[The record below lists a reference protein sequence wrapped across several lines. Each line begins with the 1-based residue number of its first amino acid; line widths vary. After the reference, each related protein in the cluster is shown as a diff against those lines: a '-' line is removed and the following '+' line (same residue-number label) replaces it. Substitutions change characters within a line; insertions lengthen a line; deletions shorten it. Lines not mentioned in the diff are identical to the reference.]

1 VPNGDKPIIHL
12 VDDDP
17 SYLQATTRMLRH
29 SGYRVENYSSAQEML
44 SKLPVHGSGCIL
56 TDLRMPDMDG
66 LDFQQALLKQG
77 CLLPVIFLTAY
88 GDIPTTVTAMRQ
100 GAEDFLTKDASR
112 ETLLSAIEQALERNR
127 SARQQ
132 QARLMHFKQNL
143 QTLTPR
149 ERQILELVVQGKMNK
164 QIAAELGIHERT
176 VKLHRASGI
185 KKLAVSSVPELSIL
199 WTQVQS
205 QSPTD

>member
-1 VPNGDKPIIHL
+1 MGEQIIYL

-17 SYLQATTRMLRH
+17 SYLEANARMLKL
-29 SGYRVENYSSAQEML
+29 SGYEVRCFSSARDLLQ
-44 SKLPVHGSGCIL
+44 SLPEQASGCII

-66 LDFQQALLKQG
+66 LAFQQALRNQN

-100 GAEDFLTKDASR
+100 GAQDFLTKDTDR
-112 ETLLSAIEQALERNR
+112 ETFLSTIDKALERQR
-127 SARQQ
+127 ADQTQ
-132 QARLMHFKQNL
+132 QARLLRFKQEW

-149 ERQILELVVQGKMNK
+149 EHQVLERVIQGNMNK

-185 KKLAVSSVPELSIL
+185 KKLAVSSVQELSIL
-199 WTQVQS
+199 WAVAQRQT
-205 QSPTD
+205 PTD